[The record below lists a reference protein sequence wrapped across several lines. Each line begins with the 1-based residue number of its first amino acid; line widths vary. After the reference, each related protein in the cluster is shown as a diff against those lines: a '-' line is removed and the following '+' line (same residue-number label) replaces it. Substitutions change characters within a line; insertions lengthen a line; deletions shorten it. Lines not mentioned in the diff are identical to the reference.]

1 MALLVFSA
9 LFYWKISEPSKVPSA
24 PPDFHVVVIGAGV
37 SGICVGR
44 KLKSL
49 GLRFTILEKSGSLGG
64 TWWENTY
71 PGCAC
76 DIPSHL
82 YSYSFSQN
90 PAWSRNYSRQAEILD
105 YLQQTAAK

>member
-1 MALLVFSA
+1 MALLVFPA
-9 LFYWKISEPSKVPSA
+9 LFYWKISEPSKVPTA

-82 YSYSFSQN
+82 YSYSFSPN
-90 PAWSRNYSRQAEILD
+90 PAWSRHYSRQAEILD